1 MSARSLS
8 LKAYLA
14 YARGG
19 GDAPEPPERP
29 PGLLIWALA
38 GSLAQ
43 ARALHSLGER
53 LRAQRPE
60 VSIMVCLEDSADHT
74 ALPPDTQRATESY
87 VRALRPDVVLWAS
100 NQLRPA
106 LLDAFAQAGIWL
118 VALDIRDT
126 GFRVAAPRWL
136 PDPVAATLALFDRLY
151 AVSDPGARMLRRLG
165 VAGDRIAAPGPLS
178 DAAPPLDCSDAL
190 HGEVAETLTGR
201 PVWLAAHLRADETSD
216 ILRAHRQATR
226 LAHRLLLI
234 IAPATAQDGRA
245 ITAMIEASGLRWLDW
260 DSGDFPEEA
269 TQILLA
275 PDGSELG
282 LWYRLAPLAFMGS
295 SLNAGHGGSDPFE
308 AAALG
313 TAILY
318 GPNVGQHLTAYT
330 QLVEAGGARIVRDA
344 DSLGAA
350 VQHLIAPDKSAAM
363 AHAGWDVI
371 SAGAQLVDT
380 LMTDIGQH
388 LDTVEAARGLE

>member
-1 MSARSLS
+1 
-8 LKAYLA
+8 
-14 YARGG
+14 
-19 GDAPEPPERP
+19 
-29 PGLLIWALA
+29 
-38 GSLAQ
+38 
-43 ARALHSLGER
+43 
-53 LRAQRPE
+53 
-60 VSIMVCLEDSADHT
+60 MVCREDGTDQT
-74 ALPPDTQRATESY
+74 ALPPDTQRATEAY

-100 NQLRPA
+100 DQLRPA
-106 LLDAFAQAGIWL
+106 LLDAFAQAGVWL
-118 VALDIRDT
+118 VALDIDDT
-126 GFRVAAPRWL
+126 GFRSAAPRWL
-136 PDPVAATLALFDRLY
+136 PSPIAATLALFDQLY
-151 AVSDPGARMLRRLG
+151 AVSDTTARMLRRQG
-165 VAGDRIAAPGPLS
+165 VASDRIAAPGPLS
-178 DAAPPLDCSDAL
+178 DAAPPLECSDTL

-201 PVWLAAHLRADETSD
+201 PVWLAAHLHADETSD

-234 IAPATAQDGRA
+234 IAPATAQDRRA
-245 ITAMIEASGLRWLDW
+245 ITPMIEASGLRWLDW
-260 DSGDFPEEA
+260 DSGDLPEEA
-269 TQILLA
+269 TQVLLA

-282 LWYRLAPLAFMGS
+282 LWYRLAPLAFMGGS
-295 SLNAGHGGSDPFE
+295 MNAGHGGSDPFE

-380 LMTDIGQH
+380 LVADIGQH
-388 LDTVEAARGLE
+388 LDAVEAARGLE